1 MKSLIVYY
9 SLEGNVKLLSE
20 VMAAE
25 IGADVLPIKLKQ
37 EIKAEGFMKYIWGG
51 KQVLMKEVP
60 ELEPSTVNPNDYD
73 LIIIGT
79 PVWASNYV
87 PAVRSFLQ
95 SHTITNKKIAL
106 FCTHESDPRKTL
118 INLQAKLPNN
128 EILST
133 IDFFAPLKKDR
144 EVSIEKAK
152 AWVKNLI

>member
-1 MKSLIVYY
+1 MKSLIIYY

-37 EIKAEGFMKYIWGG
+37 EIKADSFMKYIWGG
-51 KQVLMKEVP
+51 KQVMMKEIP
-60 ELEPSTVNPNDYD
+60 EIEPSTVNPNDYD

-79 PVWASNYV
+79 PVWAFNYA
-87 PAVRSFLQ
+87 PAIRSFLQ

-106 FCTHESDPRKTL
+106 FCTHEGGPQKTL
-118 INLQAKLPNN
+118 SNLEAKLPNN

-133 IDFFAPLKKDR
+133 IDFFAPLKKNR
-144 EVSIEKAK
+144 EISIEKAK
-152 AWVKNLI
+152 TWVKNLI